1 MGPPVAGLGLAA
13 DTPLLHNRRFGRPL
27 RFPNSDSHALGGPIP
42 LAGTWARQS
51 EPLRNATV
59 LEVRFS
65 LVGRSLPWAGMAGLL
80 LTSLGSVA
88 TAGHVERRL
97 LFVEVDALLIILGYL
112 GAMVLPFNRGIVGR
126 SLTNRA
132 RRIQ

>member
-1 MGPPVAGLGLAA
+1 LLVKAPSIPTLLCSAIGLQVQSSPVGGSS
-13 DTPLLHNRRFGRPL
+13 PL
-27 RFPNSDSHALGGPIP
+27 
-42 LAGTWARQS
+42 
-51 EPLRNATV
+51 
-59 LEVRFS
+59 
-65 LVGRSLPWAGMAGLL
+65 AGMAGLL
-80 LTSLGSVA
+80 LTRLGSVA
-88 TAGHVERRL
+88 AAARLERRL

>member
-1 MGPPVAGLGLAA
+1 
-13 DTPLLHNRRFGRPL
+13 
-27 RFPNSDSHALGGPIP
+27 
-42 LAGTWARQS
+42 
-51 EPLRNATV
+51 
-59 LEVRFS
+59 
-65 LVGRSLPWAGMAGLL
+65 MAGPL

-88 TAGHVERRL
+88 TAAHVERRL

-112 GAMVLPFNRGIVGR
+112 GAIVLLFNRGIVGR

>member
-1 MGPPVAGLGLAA
+1 MGPPVAALGLAG
-13 DTPLLHNRRFGRPL
+13 DTPSSTIDGSVAPL
-27 RFPNSDSHALGGPIP
+27 GFPNSDSHALGGPIP
-42 LAGTWARQS
+42 LTGTGAGQS
-51 EPLRNATV
+51 EPLRNATG
-59 LEVRFS
+59 LEVQSS
-65 LVGRSLPWAGMAGLL
+65 LVGRSLPLAGMAGLL

-97 LFVEVDALLIILGYL
+97 LFVEVDASLIILGYL
-112 GAMVLPFNRGIVGR
+112 GAMVLLFNRGIVGR

>member
-1 MGPPVAGLGLAA
+1 MLVKALANRM
-13 DTPLLHNRRFGRPL
+13 LLR
-27 RFPNSDSHALGGPIP
+27 S
-42 LAGTWARQS
+42 
-51 EPLRNATV
+51 ATG
-59 LEVRFS
+59 LEVRSS

-88 TAGHVERRL
+88 AAARLERRL

-112 GAMVLPFNRGIVGR
+112 GAMVLPFNRWIVGR

>member
-1 MGPPVAGLGLAA
+1 MLVKALANRM
-13 DTPLLHNRRFGRPL
+13 LLR
-27 RFPNSDSHALGGPIP
+27 S
-42 LAGTWARQS
+42 
-51 EPLRNATV
+51 ATG
-59 LEVRFS
+59 LEVRSS

-88 TAGHVERRL
+88 AAARLERRL
-97 LFVEVDALLIILGYL
+97 LFVEVEALPIILGYL
-112 GAMVLPFNRGIVGR
+112 GAMVLLFNRGLLGR